1 MHTTQPE
8 LSTPSEDAVFEF
20 LEMSQRLLSI
30 ITNENMILKE
40 CGCLSMEAY
49 MAQRDT
55 LLRTFERKAAD
66 LLSILNGVNAKE
78 PNLHR
83 LMLAEIQSLQQ
94 ALHDNTQQQFKSL
107 ERVISDQKGDPSWH

>member
-1 MHTTQPE
+1 MRSTQPE
-8 LSTPSEDAVFEF
+8 IAAQPEDAVFEF

-55 LLRTFERKAAD
+55 LLRSFERKASDVLA
-66 LLSILNGVNAKE
+66 ILNAKQDQE

-107 ERVISDQKGDPSWH
+107 ERVIVDQNGDPSWH